1 VLSTQPAALQ
11 NAKAE
16 EEERLPSEDIIVAEG
31 DPTGIEIIRNRPR
44 AGREVTGGRGTQSN
58 SISALIFPFLGKNA
72 GRSSGFYIH

>member
-31 DPTGIEIIRNRPR
+31 DPTGIEII
-44 AGREVTGGRGTQSN
+44 
-58 SISALIFPFLGKNA
+58 
-72 GRSSGFYIH
+72 